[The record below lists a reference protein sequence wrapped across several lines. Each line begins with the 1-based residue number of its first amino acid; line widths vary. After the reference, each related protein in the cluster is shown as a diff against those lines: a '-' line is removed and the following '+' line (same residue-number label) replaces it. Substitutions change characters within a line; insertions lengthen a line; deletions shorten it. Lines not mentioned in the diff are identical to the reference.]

1 MLVSNT
7 FENDARVDRCAQ
19 ALSQLGLEVTLL
31 ARHREGLPLRERV
44 NDYEVIRLTPQSV
57 IQKSYSP
64 APASAPAEARQARSL
79 PRRAL
84 GMAIS
89 RTRKGLRF
97 VVRGIA
103 KTGRSVLPL
112 QKVFGELEFRRRQI
126 LSYAYS
132 QAVLDFAKSFKPDLI
147 HAHDFYCLLAAHRV
161 HETLGVPYVYDSH
174 ELWTER
180 NRLHA
185 SGSKEKNWELKNEA
199 IGLRSALFSITVCDS
214 ISEYLARHYQVPK
227 PVVIRN
233 TPERAIPHPEGK
245 IDLRKQLGLSTNDF
259 LAVYV
264 GKLTYHRGVLDI
276 LQVLPLME
284 EKIKLICIGPSDSR
298 FEKEFRSWVKKLK
311 LEKRVFVL
319 PAVEPKDVF
328 RWIASCDVS
337 LTTMNR
343 CCLSYTFALP
353 NKLFESLQAEL
364 PIIGP
369 DSPEIERIL
378 KQYSCGESYRDG
390 DAKHLAEKILSFQQN
405 PGKVERYRN
414 AASEAA
420 RDLCW
425 ENEREK
431 LWQAYRQVL
440 PRIKSQNEQPA
451 VASSG

>member
-1 MLVSNT
+1 MKLLMLVSNT

-44 NDYEVIRLTPQSV
+44 NGYEVIRLTPQAV
-57 IQKSYSP
+57 LQKSYSP
-64 APASAPAEARQARSL
+64 AEPRKLRSL

-89 RTRKGLRF
+89 RSKRGLRILT
-97 VVRGIA
+97 RSMA
-103 KTGRSVLPL
+103 KTGKSILPL
-112 QKVFGELEFRRRQI
+112 VFRELEFRRRQI

-132 QAVLDFAKSFKPDLI
+132 QAVLDFAKNFKPDLI
-147 HAHDFYCLLAAHRV
+147 HAHDFYCLLAAHRA

-185 SGSKEKNWELKNEA
+185 SGSKEKKWELKNEA

-214 ISEYLARHYQVPK
+214 ISEHLARHYQVSK

-245 IDLRKQLGLSTNDF
+245 VDLRKQLGLSPNDF

-276 LQVLPLME
+276 LQALPLME

-298 FEKEFRSWVKKLK
+298 FEAEFRTWVKKLK
-311 LEKRVFVL
+311 LEKRVFAL
-319 PAVEPKDVF
+319 PPVEPKNVF

-343 CCLSYTFALP
+343 ACLSYTFALP
-353 NKLFESLQAEL
+353 NKLFESLQAGL

-369 DSPEIERIL
+369 DSPEIEKIL
-378 KQYSCGESYRDG
+378 KQYSCGETYRDG
-390 DAKHLAEKILSFQQN
+390 DAKHLAQKILSFQQN
-405 PGKVERYRN
+405 SGKVESYRK
-414 AASEAA
+414 AALEAA

-431 LWQAYRQVL
+431 LWEAYRQVL
-440 PRIKSQNEQPA
+440 SKIKSQNEQPA